1 MTSSAAAATAAPA
14 AHAAPALAPA
24 LAPAPAPAPFTEPAD
39 RYRALGRDLDALKA
53 RVTAELGADD
63 VAHVVRIQRISTAA
77 EIVGRIL
84 IHVSL
89 DPLTF
94 GAGVAALWLHKQL
107 EATELGHTALHGAYD
122 KLPGA
127 ERWATAG
134 YAWDIP
140 IDEESWCR
148 GHNHRHHGNTN
159 VAGRDPDIHFG
170 PIRLT
175 DQTPHTRLHR
185 FQHLFATLLLAP
197 NFTAGINLHV
207 TGVADALGGPLDVLP
222 DREPATVR
230 AAWRRALRKFVPYYG
245 KNYLLFPALAGP
257 LWWKVLL
264 GNVLAEV
271 GRDVYSAATI
281 YCGHVGADV
290 ASWPEG
296 TRPRNRGEW
305 YAMQIEAASNFEV
318 STPISILCGGLDR
331 QIEHHLFPTL
341 PPARLR
347 QIAGEVRAIC
357 AKHGV
362 RYRTDSWGRT
372 LGKALGHIKRLARDR
387 GAGAVLREAA

>member
-1 MTSSAAAATAAPA
+1 MSSVALAVASPAAPPPRA
-14 AHAAPALAPA
+14 SDEDAR
-24 LAPAPAPAPFTEPAD
+24 F
-39 RYRALGRDLDALKA
+39 RALGRDLDALKA
-53 RVTAELGADD
+53 RVTAELGAAD
-63 VAHVVRIQRISTAA
+63 VAHVARVQRVSTAA
-77 EIVGRIL
+77 EVVGRVL

-94 GAGVAALWLHKQL
+94 GAGVVALWLHKQL

-127 ERWATAG
+127 ERWAAAG
-134 YAWDIP
+134 YRWDIP

-170 PIRLT
+170 NIRLT
-175 DQTPHTRLHR
+175 EQTPHQPHHR
-185 FQHLFATLLLAP
+185 RQHLVAALLLAP
-197 NFTAGINLHV
+197 AFTAGINLHV
-207 TGVADALGGPLDVLP
+207 TGLAEVLGHGPPDVLP
-222 DREPATVR
+222 DREPATLR
-230 AAWRRALRKFVPYYG
+230 AAWRRALRKFVPYYAT
-245 KNYLLFPALAGP
+245 NYVLYPALAGP

-264 GNVLAEV
+264 GNALAEV

-281 YCGHVGADV
+281 FCGHVGADV

-296 TRPRNRGEW
+296 TRPRSRGEW
-305 YAMQIEAASNFEV
+305 YAMQIEASSNFDV
-318 STPISILCGGLDR
+318 PTPVSILCGGLDK

-341 PPARLR
+341 PPSRLR
-347 QIAGEVRAIC
+347 QISSEVRTIC
-357 AKHGV
+357 ERHGLT
-362 RYRTDSWGRT
+362 YRSDTWGRT
-372 LGKALGHIKRLARDR
+372 LRKAMRHIRRLARDQ